1 MPPLYKITDT
11 CHDITF
17 EHRALLSKISTEFV
31 KKWEHK
37 IKKDLINQRIQ
48 KKAIYW
54 WANPNS
60 RLK

>member
-48 KKAIYW
+48 KKAIY
-54 WANPNS
+54 
-60 RLK
+60 

>member
-37 IKKDLINQRIQ
+37 IKKDLNQSENTEKSYLLMNQ
-48 KKAIYW
+48 PK
-54 WANPNS
+54 
-60 RLK
+60 